1 MYNSIY
7 YSIINILEIDIKA
20 NQRKSIHGQ
29 WSSKLIFIFAAT
41 GSAVG
46 LGNIWKF
53 PWMTSEYGGG
63 AFVLIY
69 ILSVILIALP
79 IMIAEVLIGRH
90 GKQNPVGSLKYLS
103 NESSTFHITE
113 IDQDL
118 HRTTTKSKKY
128 SNADDYTNWQLVG
141 WSGMIAGILIL
152 SFYSV
157 IAGWTMSYIFKAFAG
172 SFSGIGV
179 EESRLLFDSFV
190 GDPEKLLGWHTIF
203 MLLTCYI
210 VSKGVKGGL
219 EKSVK
224 ILIPSLF
231 ILLIGL
237 AIYASTLTGFTDG
250 LSYMFIPDI
259 TKIDAN
265 VILGAMGMAFF
276 SLSIGMGSLMIYGS
290 YLSDESPITNVTAV
304 VAFADTFVAILA
316 GIIIFP
322 IVFTYNLDP
331 STAGPGLIFQTLPIA
346 FGAMPG
352 GDIIASIFFI
362 LLFFAAIT
370 SSISLIEP
378 AITYMIEKH
387 SVSRGEASI
396 KLGFLTWLLGIGTI
410 LSFSVAADLKL
421 FGYNFFDL
429 LDNFTS
435 KVMLPLGGLLIAIF
449 TGFIVKRNIV
459 FNELNITN
467 FQFSFWRL
475 LVRYIAPIAVTLIFI
490 NGLIG

>member
-1 MYNSIY
+1 M
-7 YSIINILEIDIKA
+7 EIDIKP

-29 WSSKLIFIFAAT
+29 WSSKIVFIFAAT

-103 NESSTFHITE
+103 NKSSTFDVTE
-113 IDQDL
+113 IDSDL
-118 HRTTTKSKKY
+118 QRIQTKSKKY

-157 IAGWTMSYIFKAFAG
+157 IAGWTMSYIFKAISGA
-172 SFSGIGV
+172 FSGITV
-179 EESRLLFDSFV
+179 EDSKSMFDTFV

-203 MLLTCYI
+203 MILTCFI

-224 ILIPSLF
+224 ILIPGLF
-231 ILLIGL
+231 LLLISLAFYTYTLSGFYDGL
-237 AIYASTLTGFTDG
+237 A
-250 LSYMFIPDI
+250 YMFIPDI
-259 TKIDAN
+259 SKIDGN

-290 YLSDESPITNVTAV
+290 YLSDESSITNVTAV

-316 GIIIFP
+316 GVIIFP

-352 GDIIASIFFI
+352 GIIIATVFFI

-387 SVSRGEASI
+387 SISRPEASA

-410 LSFSVAADLKL
+410 LSFSYAADLKL
-421 FGYNFFDL
+421 FGFTFFDL

-449 TGFIVKRNIV
+449 AGFIVKHNII
-459 FNELNITN
+459 FDELNISN
-467 FQFSFWRL
+467 FKFIFWKS
-475 LVRYIAPIAVTLIFI
+475 LVRYVAPIAVTLIFV
-490 NGLIG
+490 NGLL

>member
-1 MYNSIY
+1 MYNSNY
-7 YSIINILEIDIKA
+7 YSIINILEIDIKP

-29 WSSKLIFIFAAT
+29 WSSKLVFIFAAT

-53 PWMTSEYGGG
+53 PWMASEYGGG

-69 ILSVILIALP
+69 ILSVLLIALP

-90 GKQNPVGSLKYLS
+90 GKQNPVASLRYLS
-103 NESSTFHITE
+103 NESSTFSVTE
-113 IDQDL
+113 VDPHLQRIKK
-118 HRTTTKSKKY
+118 KSQKY

-157 IAGWTMSYIFKAFAG
+157 IAGWTMSYIFKAFSGAFAG
-172 SFSGIGV
+172 INVG
-179 EESRLLFDSFV
+179 ESKILFDNFV
-190 GDPEKLLGWHTIF
+190 SDPEKLLGWHTIF
-203 MLLTCYI
+203 ILLTCYI

-224 ILIPSLF
+224 ILIPGLF
-231 ILLIGL
+231 LLLIGL
-237 AIYASTLTGFTDG
+237 AFYASTLSGFNDG
-250 LSYMFIPDI
+250 LSYMFIPDLD
-259 TKIDAN
+259 KIDAN

-290 YLSDESPITNVTAV
+290 YLSDDASIAKVTGV

-346 FGAMPG
+346 FGAMSG
-352 GDIIASIFFI
+352 GNIIAAIFFI

-378 AITYMIEKH
+378 AITYMIEKY
-387 SVSRGEASI
+387 SISRSEASV

-410 LSFSVAADLKL
+410 LSFSYASDLKF
-421 FGYNFFDL
+421 FGFTFFDL

-449 TGFIVKRNIV
+449 IGFIVKRNIV
-459 FNELNITN
+459 FDELKISV
-467 FQFSFWRL
+467 FSFYFWRL
-475 LVRYIAPIAVTLIFI
+475 LVRFVAPIAVTLIFI
-490 NGLIG
+490 NGIIS

>member
-1 MYNSIY
+1 
-7 YSIINILEIDIKA
+7 
-20 NQRKSIHGQ
+20 
-29 WSSKLIFIFAAT
+29 
-41 GSAVG
+41 
-46 LGNIWKF
+46 
-53 PWMTSEYGGG
+53 MTSEYGGG

-69 ILSVILIALP
+69 ILSVLLIALP
-79 IMIAEVLIGRH
+79 IMIAEVLVGRH

-103 NESSTFHITE
+103 HESSTFAIQE
-113 IDQDL
+113 IDNDL
-118 HRTTTKSKKY
+118 NRVRVKSQKY

-157 IAGWTMSYIFKAFAG
+157 IAGWTMSYIFKALTG
-172 SFSGIGV
+172 SFEGIDV
-179 EESRLLFDSFV
+179 EQSKSLFNNFV
-190 GDPEKLLGWHTIF
+190 SDPEKLLGWHTLF

-224 ILIPSLF
+224 ILIPGLF
-231 ILLIGL
+231 ILLIAL
-237 AIYASTLTGFTDG
+237 AFYASTLSGFYDG
-250 LSYMFIPDI
+250 LSYMFIPDMS
-259 TKIDAN
+259 KIDSN

-290 YLSDESPITNVTAV
+290 YLSDDSSISYVTTI

-316 GIIIFP
+316 GVIIFP

-352 GDIIASIFFI
+352 GNIVATIFFI

-378 AITYMIEKH
+378 AITYMIEKN
-387 SVSRGEASI
+387 SITRSEASI
-396 KLGFLTWLLGIGTI
+396 KLGTITWLLGIGTI
-410 LSFSVAADLKL
+410 LSFSYAADLKV

-449 TGFIVKRNIV
+449 VGFIVKRNIV
-459 FNELNITN
+459 LNELNMSTVK
-467 FQFSFWRL
+467 FELWRL
-475 LVRYIAPIAVTLIFI
+475 LVRYVAPVAVTLIFV
-490 NGLIG
+490 NGLI